1 MLRTRQFGFRR
12 MASPWGAALCLFL
25 AVLFLY
31 NPFFTIYGSPA
42 GLSLRHP
49 LSVRGTLASS
59 ELRHSLIKDVKPKI
73 EAPQE
78 PHLGRLEF
86 STASDTGTLV
96 PEEESLVPK
105 QENFSTSLWFRPPP
119 VL

>member
-1 MLRTRQFGFRR
+1 MRRTRQFGFRR
-12 MASPWGAALCLFL
+12 RVSPWGAALCLFL

-31 NPFFTIYGSPA
+31 NPFFTIYGSSV
-42 GLSLRHP
+42 GLSLGHP

-59 ELRHSLIKDVKPKI
+59 ELRHSLIKDVKPKV
-73 EAPQE
+73 EAPQDLD
-78 PHLGRLEF
+78 LGPLEF

-105 QENFSTSLWFRPPP
+105 QEVLSAVLWFRPPP
-119 VL
+119 AF